1 MLYFTTH
8 QGKKQE
14 TWQQTT
20 NNDTHTHTYNMYN
33 ENTKRNHNTKATGD
47 EVPRQ
52 SSGSIPE
59 HSDPGMPVT
68 Q

>member
-1 MLYFTTH
+1 
-8 QGKKQE
+8 
-14 TWQQTT
+14 
-20 NNDTHTHTYNMYN
+20 MYN